1 MTSKREPGL
10 SGGTGGGRQQR
21 TWSSLAC
28 QAWEPPK
35 RAVTDRMAEELHVN
49 HEHVNLL
56 HRAFGIWDKDG
67 DGDITAAELG
77 SIMRTLGKNP
87 TAEECSDMI
96 AQVLRATD
104 YLVLSSRLLLARD

>member
-1 MTSKREPGL
+1 MTSKRESGW